1 MQYKFHLNNLR
12 IAPRKVRQVVALIKK
27 MPVQEAEALLKFQ
40 GKRAAPPVLKL
51 LKSGVASAANNFSLS
66 PEDLHIFNI
75 FVDEG
80 PMLKRFMPRAFGRAG
95 AIHKKTS
102 HITLVLEEKIGGG
115 RKKKKVESLVS
126 AKGGSAR
133 GGKTSEDKEKIDFIA
148 PKEIKPKRK
157 LESIAR
163 RIFRRKAIG

>member
-12 IAPRKVRQVVALIKK
+12 IAPRKVRQVAALIKK
-27 MPVQEAEALLKFQ
+27 MSVREAEALLKFQ
-40 GKRAAPPVLKL
+40 GKRAARPVLKL
-51 LKSGVASAANNFSLS
+51 LKSGMASAANNFSLS

-102 HITLVLEEKIGGG
+102 HITLVLEEKIGGA
-115 RKKKKVESLVS
+115 KKKKKIIKVEPIKEEV
-126 AKGGSAR
+126 
-133 GGKTSEDKEKIDFIA
+133 KEKKERTDFVA

-157 LESIAR
+157 LEGIAR

>member
-115 RKKKKVESLVS
+115 RKKKKVVEVKTDKSSFV
-126 AKGGSAR
+126 
-133 GGKTSEDKEKIDFIA
+133 KTSEDKEKIDFIA